1 MKGALG
7 WLRTS
12 LAVPTAF
19 ALAMFIGFLAVG
31 TWQIERK
38 AWKEALIQTLEARLS
53 AASTPLP
60 ARAAWPSL
68 DRARDEF
75 RRVAFSAELLPG
87 TQALVYTVGSGR
99 SGDLTGPGYRV
110 LALTRVAD
118 GGLVVVDR
126 GFLPQGRPDAGRLDV
141 GDVAGLIDMVGVMR
155 WPQARGF
162 FAARDDPARNLWF
175 TRDHLA
181 IAAAKGWRQ
190 RWGEIAP
197 FFVDL
202 ELPAPA
208 GGYPQPDAL
217 APSIRN
223 EHLQYAL
230 TWYGLAAVI
239 LVMYALWLANR
250 ASAAPQTLPCG
261 SKGTPLC

>member
-1 MKGALG
+1 MKGKLAR
-7 WLRTS
+7 LRTG
-12 LAVPTAF
+12 LTVPTAF
-19 ALAMFIGFLAVG
+19 ALAMFMGFLALG

-53 AASTPLP
+53 AAPVPLP

-75 RRVAFSAELLPG
+75 RRVVFSAELLPG
-87 TQALVYTVGSGR
+87 AQALVYTVGSGHR
-99 SGDLTGPGYRV
+99 GDLTGPGYRV
-110 LALTRVAD
+110 LVLARVAD
-118 GGLVVVDR
+118 GGLVIVDR
-126 GFLPQGRPDAGRLDV
+126 GFLPHSRRDAGPPDM

-162 FAARDDPARNLWF
+162 FAAQDDPARNLWF

-223 EHLQYAL
+223 EHLQYAS

>member
-1 MKGALG
+1 MAFPKLNSWCVEYNRKQTALNGNAIEGRWSILGRYTILPAKEKDVRLGILSDTHERLERAQRAIHLLQAQGA
-7 WLRTS
+7 
-12 LAVPTAF
+12 
-19 ALAMFIGFLAVG
+19 
-31 TWQIERK
+31 
-38 AWKEALIQTLEARLS
+38 EAL
-53 AASTPLP
+53 
-60 ARAAWPSL
+60 
-68 DRARDEF
+68 
-75 RRVAFSAELLPG
+75 VHC
-87 TQALVYTVGSGR
+87 
-99 SGDLTGPGYRV
+99 GDLTGPGYRV

-126 GFLPQGRPDAGRLDV
+126 GFLPQGRRDAGQPDV
-141 GDVAGLIDMVGVMR
+141 GEVAGLIDVVGVMR

-162 FAARDDPARNLWF
+162 FAAQDDPARNLWF

>member
-1 MKGALG
+1 MKGALAS
-7 WLRTS
+7 LRAG

-19 ALAMFIGFLAVG
+19 ALAAFTGFLALG

-38 AWKEALIQTLEARLS
+38 AWKEALIQTLGARLS
-53 AASTPLP
+53 AAPVPLP
-60 ARAAWPSL
+60 AHATWPSL
-68 DRARDEF
+68 DRAREEF
-75 RRVAFSAELLPG
+75 RRVAFRAELLPG

-99 SGDLTGPGYRV
+99 RGDLTGPGYRV

-118 GGLVVVDR
+118 GALVVVDR
-126 GFLPQGRPDAGRLDV
+126 GFLSQSGRDAGPPDV
-141 GDVAGLIDMVGVMR
+141 VDVAGLIDMVGVIR
-155 WPQARGF
+155 WPQVRGY

-181 IAAAKGWRQ
+181 IAAAKRWHQ
-190 RWGEIAP
+190 RGDEIAP

-208 GGYPQPDAL
+208 GGYPQPDPL
-217 APSIRN
+217 TPSIRN

-230 TWYGLAAVI
+230 TWYGLAAIV

-250 ASAAPQTLPCG
+250 ASAPAQPLPCG
-261 SKGTPLC
+261 SKSTPVC